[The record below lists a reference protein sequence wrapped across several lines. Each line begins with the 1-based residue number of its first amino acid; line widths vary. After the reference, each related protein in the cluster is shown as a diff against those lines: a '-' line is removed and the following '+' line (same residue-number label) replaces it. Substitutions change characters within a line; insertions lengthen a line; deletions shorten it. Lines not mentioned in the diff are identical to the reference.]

1 MDRFTPHE
9 TTGTGTRR
17 FDCVPRRPTTSVAA
31 VRDEAVRFLRDSFYV
46 TVGFGVL
53 TFQKMQVQ
61 RREIE
66 KTLDRQLAGPKE
78 QIGRLLGHEHDPS
91 AR

>member
-1 MDRFTPHE
+1 LSLAEGQNYRC
-9 TTGTGTRR
+9 G
-17 FDCVPRRPTTSVAA
+17 
-31 VRDEAVRFLRDSFYV
+31 VRDEAVRFMRDSFYV

-66 KTLDRQLAGPKE
+66 KSVDRQLAAPRA
-78 QIGRLLGHEHDPS
+78 QIERLLGRD
-91 AR
+91 RD